1 MVRYCVF
8 VAVTV
13 YFACDF
19 PKSVFIAHTNM
30 YGSDSTVYRCTVGC
44 MCVCTLGQ
52 VVPVRAVGSWLGIE
66 VFNIEC

>member
-30 YGSDSTVYRCTVGC
+30 YGSDSTGVQVYCRVYVCMYTGAGSACTGCGELVG
-44 MCVCTLGQ
+44 
-52 VVPVRAVGSWLGIE
+52 
-66 VFNIEC
+66 N